1 MENQKSRS
9 KHAAGRSG
17 VVPIFDPCQSLLPD
31 FLILILAN
39 NPASCPSGVSVI
51 WTIRLFSAVLQV
63 SYRLESY
70 TQNLIQEPHLCLK
83 NRFIWETETCCIKL
97 CNSLSGL
104 IADAVFEPL
113 NQVIDDIKSFFTIT
127 PALSSQVEWGVS
139 LPCYIL
145 TLHEIMHLFWE
156 TVNLYLFI
164 LLKNNNI
171 TEKQASK
178 QKLQRWL
185 KSQKTKKTFTRYQIQ
200 ICNILQ

>member
-1 MENQKSRS
+1 MNRS
-9 KHAAGRSG
+9 
-17 VVPIFDPCQSLLPD
+17 D
-31 FLILILAN
+31 
-39 NPASCPSGVSVI
+39 
-51 WTIRLFSAVLQV
+51 
-63 SYRLESY
+63 
-70 TQNLIQEPHLCLK
+70 LK
-83 NRFIWETETCCIKL
+83 NRFIWETETRCIKL

-156 TVNLYLFI
+156 TVNLYLLI

-178 QKLQRWL
+178 TEASKMI
-185 KSQKTKKTFTRYQIQ
+185 KKPK
-200 ICNILQ
+200 N